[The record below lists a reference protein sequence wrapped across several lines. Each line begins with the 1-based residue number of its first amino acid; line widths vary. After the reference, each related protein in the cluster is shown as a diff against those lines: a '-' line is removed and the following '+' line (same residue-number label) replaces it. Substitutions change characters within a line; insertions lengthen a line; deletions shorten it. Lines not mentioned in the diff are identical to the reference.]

1 MKRIILKQPEVN
13 KKFISLKF
21 KWSIAT
27 GLGVVLIF
35 AVFFILLYQ
44 SFSALLL
51 QQEENYAH
59 NAVDTAVARLE
70 NYQAE
75 LTVADVKKVLNY
87 ETAVDK
93 NTEGIYSDAVFST
106 LSRKYLGVSVYN
118 ISGDLIFASRDV
130 PVRFTKALLDN
141 DTLTK
146 ESGQSIF
153 VTSRQVRSRLTHQ
166 VIGYV
171 QVTNRLHDYDKTRG
185 KLLLIFFVF
194 GITAG
199 VAAALLSYGLSSWF
213 LRPID
218 TLNETIGK
226 INNDEK
232 GNALSY
238 VRVPEF
244 RTHDELAD
252 LGTLF
257 NSMLD
262 RMERNILQQQQFVE
276 DVSHELRT
284 PVAIIQGHLNM
295 LNRWGKDDP
304 KVLNDSIEASLQ
316 EIERMKSLV
325 QEMLD
330 LSRAEQVEIQFA
342 NETTDI
348 QSIGLQVFE
357 NFKLIHPEFVFLMDD
372 DLKGPTFVQIYRN
385 HLEQV
390 LIILLDNAVKYSRE
404 RKEIQISMAKNERFV
419 EIVVQDFGQGIAKED
434 ITRVFDRFYRVD
446 KSRSRE
452 QGGNGLGLA
461 IAKRLIAGYHGD
473 LTVESV
479 FGQGSIFKITLPLL
493 NMNKEND

>member
-1 MKRIILKQPEVN
+1 MKRIILKQPEVD

-166 VIGYV
+166 VIVNFLCVWNYC
-171 QVTNRLHDYDKTRG
+171 RG
-185 KLLLIFFVF
+185 CSCFVKLWLV
-194 GITAG
+194 
-199 VAAALLSYGLSSWF
+199 VM
-213 LRPID
+213 
-218 TLNETIGK
+218 
-226 INNDEK
+226 
-232 GNALSY
+232 
-238 VRVPEF
+238 VP
-244 RTHDELAD
+244 
-252 LGTLF
+252 
-257 NSMLD
+257 
-262 RMERNILQQQQFVE
+262 
-276 DVSHELRT
+276 
-284 PVAIIQGHLNM
+284 
-295 LNRWGKDDP
+295 
-304 KVLNDSIEASLQ
+304 
-316 EIERMKSLV
+316 
-325 QEMLD
+325 
-330 LSRAEQVEIQFA
+330 
-342 NETTDI
+342 
-348 QSIGLQVFE
+348 
-357 NFKLIHPEFVFLMDD
+357 
-372 DLKGPTFVQIYRN
+372 
-385 HLEQV
+385 
-390 LIILLDNAVKYSRE
+390 
-404 RKEIQISMAKNERFV
+404 
-419 EIVVQDFGQGIAKED
+419 
-434 ITRVFDRFYRVD
+434 
-446 KSRSRE
+446 
-452 QGGNGLGLA
+452 
-461 IAKRLIAGYHGD
+461 
-473 LTVESV
+473 
-479 FGQGSIFKITLPLL
+479 
-493 NMNKEND
+493 